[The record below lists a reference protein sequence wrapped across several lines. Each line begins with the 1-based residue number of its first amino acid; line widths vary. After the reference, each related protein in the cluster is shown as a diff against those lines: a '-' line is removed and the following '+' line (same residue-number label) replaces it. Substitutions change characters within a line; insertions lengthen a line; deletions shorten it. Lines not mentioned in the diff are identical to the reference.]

1 MGCGVCFVLQ
11 KTQIL
16 SMSCGVVWCGVVD
29 YVLFSFVYVCVW
41 CDGAC
46 ISTLIKAKLES
57 NLWDPLIKISSKNCT
72 NLYEDGNVHDKVMR
86 KPHT

>member
-16 SMSCGVVWCGVVD
+16 SMSCGVVWCGGLCSF
-29 YVLFSFVYVCVW
+29 LFCVCVW
-41 CDGAC
+41 CDGGC
-46 ISTLIKAKLES
+46 ISTLIKAQLEN